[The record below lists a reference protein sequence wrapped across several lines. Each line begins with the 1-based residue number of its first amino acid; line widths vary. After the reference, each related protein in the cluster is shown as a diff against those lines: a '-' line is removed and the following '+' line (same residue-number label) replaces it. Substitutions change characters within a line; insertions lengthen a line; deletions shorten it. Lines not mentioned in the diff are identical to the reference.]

1 MKTISIKESFV
12 YVAERYKPH
21 WMFKLFGVLTFVFL
35 NGILTPL
42 IRDLWG
48 GEIEFLQPGIVS
60 FSLYA
65 IFGLL
70 WVLLSYLLAISIY
83 MIDVLPLILMI
94 WLSEDVSKAFPILEK
109 GLRELSLTWR
119 GKFLEGLSNPK

>member
-1 MKTISIKESFV
+1 MKKISIKESFV
-12 YVAERYKPH
+12 HVAERYKPH
-21 WMFKLFGVLTFVFL
+21 WVFKLFGVLTFVFL

-70 WVLLSYLLAISIY
+70 WVLMSYLLAISIY